1 MKKLFITL
9 AIFAGFIS
17 SAYAQDMPADDA
29 KRQEK
34 IQALY
39 VAYVT
44 KELDLTSDEAQ
55 KFWPVHNQF
64 ENELKAVKKDLPELE
79 IEQARLNIKKKY
91 QSSFNGIL
99 GVNRCERFFKMNQA
113 FKKKLMERLRKQRQ
127 NGVRQGGGMRRGQ
140 Q

>member
-9 AIFAGFIS
+9 AIFAAFFS
-17 SAYAQDMPADDA
+17 SAHAQTDMPGDDA

-99 GVNRCERFFKMNQA
+99 GVSRCERFFKMNQA

-127 NGVRQGGGMRRGQ
+127 NRQQPMRRGQ
-140 Q
+140 